1 MQSITTTTF
10 FVTIFVGMII
20 PSFSSSI
27 ITTTSSTH
35 PQNFTCNST
44 KDCSAFFSSSSS
56 SNKNKNKNNLNY
68 VCTEAGRCSCLL
80 GFEAQKISKNDK
92 QETSNSDQLLKCSP
106 IPCDQCYTVNMTC
119 LGAIE
124 CRCLAGKV
132 TQQGTVCELQY
143 SKEDHQKPR
152 KKLRKRVRIGGQQG
166 GHKKKSSSSFAT
178 DLNRKTL
185 FTLMAVGVIAVGML
199 IVAVV
204 CFMGFKENAPYIW
217 PEKYGKGKGGSGDKV
232 KEGTT
237 KKKEK
242 KVVMK
247 NDGKLKS
254 EKSKIGPK
262 SSVQAVSAVG
272 SKSNFSAAQPTKSF
286 APQAETKSFK
296 KNFSNS
302 KSKQS

>member
-1 MQSITTTTF
+1 MQFIATITF
-10 FVTIFVGMII
+10 FVSICVVMII
-20 PSFSSSI
+20 PSFSSSSI
-27 ITTTSSTH
+27 ITTTTSSH

-44 KDCSAFFSSSSS
+44 KDCSAFFSK
-56 SNKNKNKNNLNY
+56 NNKNKNNLYNY

-80 GFEAQKISKNDK
+80 GFEAQKISEDDK
-92 QETSNSDQLLKCSP
+92 QETSNFSFKCSP

-143 SKEDHQKPR
+143 SKEDHHHLKPR

-166 GHKKKSSSSFAT
+166 GHRKKSSSSFAI

-217 PEKYGKGKGGSGDKV
+217 PEKYGKGKGGSGGDKV
-232 KEGTT
+232 KEGASK

-242 KVVMK
+242 KKVVVK
-247 NDGKLKS
+247 NDGKLKN
-254 EKSKIGPK
+254 EKSKVGAK
-262 SSVQAVSAVG
+262 SSVQAVSAAG

-286 APQAETKSFK
+286 APQPETKSFS
-296 KNFSNS
+296 NFSNS
-302 KSKQS
+302 KSKQG